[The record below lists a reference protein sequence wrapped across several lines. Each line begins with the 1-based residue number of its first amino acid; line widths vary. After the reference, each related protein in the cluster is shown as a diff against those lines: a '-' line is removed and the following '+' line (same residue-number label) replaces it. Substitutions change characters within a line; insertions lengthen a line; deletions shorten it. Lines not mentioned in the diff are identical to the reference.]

1 MDEFGRPGRAS
12 VWCLGAP
19 LRPKSQKAISYQL
32 ISEKESR
39 LAMLKGDEVLF

>member
-1 MDEFGRPGRAS
+1 MEEFGRPVRVS
-12 VWCLGAP
+12 VWCLGVP
-19 LRPKSQKAISYQL
+19 FQSKSQKAISYQL